1 MDVQTVEGDDAGG
14 GVVVGPAAGDTRVI
28 SVVVVAA
35 AAAVTD
41 VGTWNWIGSFKLV
54 CPKFVN

>member
-41 VGTWNWIGSFKLV
+41 VGTWNLIGSFKLV